1 MLFLL
6 TTHITSIKFY
16 FIGNLVYI
24 SQYFEN
30 LQFEVFPLVCCAA
43 SLCSNLKLGNCCRLS
58 ASGKLPNIKQKRS
71 LKKEE
76 ENIWSAKNCQLQAN
90 SEISNW
96 NDLLEHIC
104 CNITIFEYQQN
115 RCTNL
120 RITITNELDPFHKFS
135 KSVKSLLASN
145 EKRGKRNSV
154 VVQSTGPSLVKSNR
168 AGGCSS
174 ICTNDC
180 QTTSAFVT
188 QSQFGSV
195 LPIYSLS

>member
-1 MLFLL
+1 MQSKSWQELSQNNWIIHCFFLILQLYKNEINHISPLTSFNHFEIMLFLL

-76 ENIWSAKNCQLQAN
+76 ENIWSAKNFQLQAN
-90 SEISNW
+90 SKISNS
-96 NDLLEHIC
+96 NDLRPHLWQY
-104 CNITIFEYQQN
+104 CNFLIPA
-115 RCTNL
+115 
-120 RITITNELDPFHKFS
+120 D
-135 KSVKSLLASN
+135 
-145 EKRGKRNSV
+145 
-154 VVQSTGPSLVKSNR
+154 
-168 AGGCSS
+168 S
-174 ICTNDC
+174 IH
-180 QTTSAFVT
+180 
-188 QSQFGSV
+188 
-195 LPIYSLS
+195 